1 MLFYHLSL
9 VENEFR
15 DSFRHFYTA
24 SSSKIRRVCTS
35 MYSYTPTVPP
45 AHIPVLYTVPGT
57 LENNPRSLATPYLF
71 YSVGVSVN
79 FETNLSLSDKSC
91 PMQKNTGKKTRETVP
106 LSHVLYW
113 DFVQV
118 ISAIMNNNNNNHM
131 KIQNCLLFFIA
142 HPRWIFI
149 LHPAAWF

>member
-71 YSVGVSVN
+71 YSIYILKYLKVPGN
-79 FETNLSLSDKSC
+79 SL
-91 PMQKNTGKKTRETVP
+91 P
-106 LSHVLYW
+106 
-113 DFVQV
+113 F
-118 ISAIMNNNNNNHM
+118 
-131 KIQNCLLFFIA
+131 LFFLYSE
-142 HPRWIFI
+142 IFKG
-149 LHPAAWF
+149 P